1 MDILPCLQNKIKEI
15 NDMNDNRNQIRIY
28 LIFVLGICW
37 ALGIAAFCLQ
47 RNSQNTIYQILQK
60 GFTAFPV
67 IAALFT
73 RRMTGDRSEWRI
85 SFRIWKNKKLLGE
98 RSFYGL
104 TKSVLRL
111 IM

>member
-1 MDILPCLQNKIKEI
+1 MSGKANTSK
-15 NDMNDNRNQIRIY
+15 NQIRMY

-37 ALGIAAFCLQ
+37 ALGIAAFYLQ
-47 RNSQNTIYQILQK
+47 GNSQNTIYQILQK

-67 IAALFT
+67 IAPLFIFLI
-73 RRMTGDRSEWRI
+73 TGDKSEWHI